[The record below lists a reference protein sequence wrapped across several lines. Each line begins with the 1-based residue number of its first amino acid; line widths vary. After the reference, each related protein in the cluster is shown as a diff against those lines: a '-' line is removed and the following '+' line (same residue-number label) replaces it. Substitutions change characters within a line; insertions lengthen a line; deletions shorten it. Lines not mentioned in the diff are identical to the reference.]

1 MEDGST
7 QNEDAAEVTGTPAER
22 GVYVDPE
29 GRRIWPR
36 HRRLAVRRAR
46 RLGHEPE
53 NSDEAMWI
61 LSDMGLDALAD
72 EDNLLELE
80 ASDALVVKRNE
91 EDDDTDDDDDEAEQ
105 YSVPA
110 KRRAQKNEVSN
121 FTAFELTP
129 EERDIEIAQIQRD
142 LIKRRR
148 RRLTFM
154 IIRLMLFVFLP
165 TAVFGYY
172 YYTIAS
178 DMYETNSE
186 FIIQTSDSP
195 TSGGLGGLLSGTS
208 FATVQDSIIVQ
219 DFLLSREAFLRLEAE
234 HGFSEKMRSENIDI
248 LNRLPADATEDDAYS
263 LFRKNVSIGYDPTE
277 GVIRMKVIAPTPQLS
292 QAYSESLVGYAE
304 QRVDGL
310 SQEARG
316 DQVIDSE
323 LRYKE
328 AEQDMLDAQNKVL
341 ALQQRR
347 GILSVDAEVS
357 SQMTIINR
365 MESEIETKRL
375 DLAEVR
381 ANERPNEIQ
390 ERLLVSQIER
400 LQSRV
405 GELRN
410 ELTETTDTTL
420 SLAKIS
426 AELSIAQTELATRQ
440 ALLQQTL
447 QQVETARIEANRQ
460 VRYLSVAI
468 KPIAPVEATYPKKF
482 EYTVLAF
489 VIFLAIYIV
498 LSLTVSILREQV
510 SV

>member
-1 MEDGST
+1 MDEDST
-7 QNEDAAEVTGTPAER
+7 QNEDAAAVRETPADR
-22 GVYVDPE
+22 GVYVDAD
-29 GRRIWPR
+29 GRRVWPR

-46 RLGHEPE
+46 RHGHEPA

-61 LSDMGLDALAD
+61 LADMGLDALAN
-72 EDNLLELE
+72 EDDPLEIE
-80 ASDALVVKRNE
+80 IAEALVVKHE
-91 EDDDTDDDDDEAEQ
+91 EKSDDDKHNQAEF
-105 YSVPA
+105 SVPA
-110 KRRAQKNEVSN
+110 KRSKKKKEVAK

-142 LIKRRR
+142 LVKRRR
-148 RRLTFM
+148 RRLTFLVV
-154 IIRLMLFVFLP
+154 RLMFFVFLP
-165 TAVFGYY
+165 TAIFGYY
-172 YYTIAS
+172 YYNFAS

-186 FIIQTSDSP
+186 FIIQTSESP

-208 FATVQDSIIVQ
+208 FATVQDSIVVQ
-219 DFLLSREAFLRLEAE
+219 DYLLSREAFLRLDAE
-234 HGFSEKMRSENIDI
+234 HGFSDRLRAEDIDV
-248 LNRLPADATEDDAYS
+248 LNRLSADATEDDAYD
-263 LFRKNVSIGYDPTE
+263 LFRKNVTIGYDPTE
-277 GVIRMKVIAPTPQLS
+277 GVIRMKVIAPNPALS
-292 QAYSESLVGYAE
+292 QAYSESLVKYAE
-304 QRVDGL
+304 ERVDGL

-316 DQVIDSE
+316 DQVTDSE
-323 LRYKE
+323 VRYKE
-328 AEQDMLDAQNKVL
+328 AEQDMLDAQDKVL

-347 GILSVDAEVS
+347 GILSVEAEVS
-357 SQMTIINR
+357 SQMAIINQ
-365 MESEIETKRL
+365 METELETKKF

-381 ANERPNEIQ
+381 DNERPNPIRENVLI
-390 ERLLVSQIER
+390 SQIDR
-400 LQSRV
+400 LEARV
-405 GELRN
+405 QELRN

-460 VRYLSVAI
+460 VRYLSIAI

-489 VIFLAIYIV
+489 VIFLSIYIV
-498 LSLTVSILREQV
+498 LSLTLSILREQV